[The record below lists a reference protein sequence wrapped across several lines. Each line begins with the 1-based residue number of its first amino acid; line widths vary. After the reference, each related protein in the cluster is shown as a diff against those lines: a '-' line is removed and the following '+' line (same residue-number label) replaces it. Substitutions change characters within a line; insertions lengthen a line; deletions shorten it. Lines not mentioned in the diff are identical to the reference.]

1 VELDYAKYVEG
12 QKVTVFNAS
21 EEKESEA
28 FDAVRYKKSK
38 WVF

>member
-21 EEKESEA
+21 EERKAKLSMPFA
-28 FDAVRYKKSK
+28 KKSK